1 LSTQGQLIFGVG
13 SKQFFRESLINISI
27 GEIQEKL
34 IRLENQLK
42 KFKEDL
48 FRISWYMRGG
58 VTVNDLLHI
67 YSYDDRQMMY
77 SIINENI
84 EATKIAQMPLL

>member
-1 LSTQGQLIFGVG
+1 MTDSEIEEYLVG
-13 SKQFFRESLINISI
+13 LDDEIS
-27 GEIQEKL
+27 
-34 IRLENQLK
+34 

-67 YSYDDRQMMY
+67 YSFEDRDMIY
-77 SIINENI
+77 EIINDNI
-84 EATKIAQMPLL
+84 KTTQDTRMPLL